1 MKCVLF
7 SLVSLFTLCTGCAS
21 TSQGPGVLLIDS
33 SNYAAAFD
41 AAASVARAG
50 GMKPAVMDRRGGY
63 IHTQPAAAGSIVE
76 PWKPKASSARQAL
89 ENTMTLQRRTA
100 RFEFR
105 PAGVEELPSTEEGE
119 LTGPALLS
127 NSGVDL
133 TTYVGPIEI
142 RVWVYVDRQYK
153 RGIRRGTWTLRTET
167 LSKEIPADSRWEQ
180 TPSWF
185 WTPMTRDVARERA
198 LLAGVESQLLLE

>member
-1 MKCVLF
+1 MKFGLL
-7 SLVSLFTLCTGCAS
+7 SLVSLFTICTGCAS
-21 TSQGPGVLLIDS
+21 TSDGPGVLVIDS
-33 SNYAAAFD
+33 TQYAAAFD
-41 AAASVARAG
+41 AAANVVRAD
-50 GMKPAVMDRRGGY
+50 GMKPAVMDRRGGT
-63 IHTQPAAAGSIVE
+63 IHTDPAAAGSIVE

-105 PAGVEELPSTEEGE
+105 PAGAEELLGTEDGV

-127 NSGVDL
+127 DSGIDL
-133 TTYVGPIEI
+133 TNYVGSIEI

-153 RGIRRGTWTLRTET
+153 RGIRRGTWSLSTET
-167 LSKEIPADSRWEQ
+167 ISKEIPADSRWEQ
-180 TPSWF
+180 SPSWF

-198 LLAGVESQLLLE
+198 LLAGVESQLLSE